1 MRWIHRFLTI
11 ISIANKQKHVWVSNR
26 KINFTNINKKIEEQE
41 KQI

>member
-1 MRWIHRFLTI
+1 MRWIHRFFNNY
-11 ISIANKQKHVWVSNR
+11 IANKQKHVWVSNR